1 MFQKIEVLKK
11 GFTTIEIL
19 LSGAI
24 GLLLLLAMANAFINF
39 QKIGLMQNDNAKK
52 HESFEKTLMMLKSE
66 LIQAGYGLASYHQGI
81 QITGQSLRIQKD
93 MNLDGDL
100 EDSREDVVYQFFQED
115 NKLSRKSGQG
125 YFQILMESIYSVF
138 FHAHSVDFEQKG
150 ITPCVRMQF
159 QLNEFDD
166 LQEATLCPLT
176 L

>member
-1 MFQKIEVLKK
+1 
-11 GFTTIEIL
+11 
-19 LSGAI
+19 
-24 GLLLLLAMANAFINF
+24 
-39 QKIGLMQNDNAKK
+39 
-52 HESFEKTLMMLKSE
+52 
-66 LIQAGYGLASYHQGI
+66 
-81 QITGQSLRIQKD
+81 
-93 MNLDGDL
+93 MNVDGDL

-125 YFQILMESIYSVF
+125 YFQILVEPIYYVF
-138 FHAHSVDFEQKG
+138 FHAHPLDFEYKG

>member
-1 MFQKIEVLKK
+1 MFQKTEVLKK
-11 GFTTIEIL
+11 GFTIIEIL

-24 GLLLLLAMANAFINF
+24 GLLLLLVMANAFINF
-39 QKIGLMQNDNAKK
+39 QKMGLMQNDNAKK
-52 HESFEKTLMMLKSE
+52 HASFERTLMMLKSE

-81 QITGQSLRIQKD
+81 QITDQSLRIQKD

-125 YFQILMESIYSVF
+125 YFQILMEPIYSVF
-138 FHAHSVDFEQKG
+138 FHAHPVDFEQKG

-159 QLNEFDD
+159 QLNEFDE

>member
-1 MFQKIEVLKK
+1 MFQKTEVLKK
-11 GFTTIEIL
+11 GFTIIEIL

-24 GLLLLLAMANAFINF
+24 GLLLLLVMANAFINF
-39 QKIGLMQNDNAKK
+39 QKMGLMQNDNAKK
-52 HESFEKTLMMLKSE
+52 HATFERTLMMLKSE

-81 QITGQSLRIQKD
+81 QITDQSLRIQKD

-115 NKLSRKSGQG
+115 KKLSRKSGQG
-125 YFQILMESIYSVF
+125 YFQILMEPIYSVF
-138 FHAHSVDFEQKG
+138 FHAHPVDFEQKG